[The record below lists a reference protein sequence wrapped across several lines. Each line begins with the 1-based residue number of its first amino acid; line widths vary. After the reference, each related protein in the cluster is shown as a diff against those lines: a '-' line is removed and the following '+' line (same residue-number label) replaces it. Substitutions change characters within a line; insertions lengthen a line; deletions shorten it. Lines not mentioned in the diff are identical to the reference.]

1 MNVENGRLERIKKW
15 LKGGYAPPW
24 HMQLQPT
31 AKCNLRCRFCWS
43 RKYTREEPDLP
54 DEKWIEITEEA
65 CKMGVKGLTIVG
77 GGEPL
82 IRRELVKKMTKII
95 KDYNVD
101 GTIVTNGTLITSE
114 FADYLVKIGWDT
126 VAISINGTQK
136 TDNYLRGRGNAFQMT
151 MKSIRFINKYKEKMK
166 SNKPNIVFHS
176 VITRQNVGELVEL
189 FNLARKCKAGT
200 FVLRMVNDDYQNPQF
215 YITKD
220 QFPLLESQLK
230 KIVELSQTYHIDLD
244 WQMSLEDV
252 KKRLFSNTNEKTV
265 NENNIKSGVILSCTR
280 PFTEMVIIPCGTV
293 GPCCAFCE
301 GKYSKDESLK
311 ESVLKFIDDINDKS
325 LEEIWRG
332 DKFNNFR
339 KLAEKNELPLYCKKT
354 CPADYLYLEKSGKLL
369 QR

>member
-1 MNVENGRLERIKKW
+1 MSMEDTRLKRIERWIR
-15 LKGGYAPPW
+15 GDFASPW

-43 RKYTREEPDLP
+43 RKYSREEPDLP
-54 DEKWIEITEEA
+54 DKKWIEITKEA
-65 CKMGVKGLTIVG
+65 CEMSVKGLTIVG

-82 IRRELVKKMTKII
+82 IRRGLVKEMTKEI
-95 KDYNVD
+95 KNQNID

-114 FADYLVKIGWDT
+114 FAKHLVEIGWDT
-126 VAISINGTQK
+126 IAISINGTRS
-136 TDNYLRGRGNAFQMT
+136 TDNYLRGSNNAFQMM
-151 MKSIRFINKYKEKMK
+151 MKSIQLINKYKKEVK

-176 VITRQNVGELVEL
+176 VITRQNVGELIEL
-189 FNLARKCKAGT
+189 FNLAKNCKVGT
-200 FVLRMVNDDYQNPQF
+200 FVLRMVNDDYENPQF

-220 QFPLLESQLK
+220 QYPLLESQLK
-230 KIVELSQTYHIDLD
+230 KIVELSAMYHIDLD

-252 KKRLFSNTNEKTV
+252 KKRLFLNTEQKTV
-265 NENNIKSGVILSCTR
+265 DKSDIKRGTLVSCIR
-280 PFTEMVIIPCGTV
+280 PFTEMVILPSGTV

-301 GKYSKDESLK
+301 GKYSKDETLK
-311 ESVLKFIDDINDKS
+311 ESVLKFVDDINNKT
-325 LEEIWRG
+325 LNQIWRG

-339 KLAEKNELPLYCKKT
+339 KLAERGELPLYCKKT